1 VADRDGPVA
10 GQAVALRWVS
20 RLDPGNLLY
29 GTIVATAALAVGA
42 SRGETTADM
51 TEAMATTLI
60 VYWLAHIYIATVRER
75 PPGSATPLHRMVWH
89 SAKNESAILAGGMP
103 VVVVAAGLAAVGV
116 SLWLSVL
123 LDLGAATVV
132 LVVLGLLAGL
142 RAGVHG
148 WRLGGEAAA
157 AAVLGG
163 ILAALLVSLHG
174 H

>member
-1 VADRDGPVA
+1 V
-10 GQAVALRWVS
+10 LRWAS
-20 RLDPGNLLY
+20 RIDPGNLLY

-42 SRGETTADM
+42 SRGETAADM
-51 TEAMATTLI
+51 TETMATTLV

-75 PPGSATPLHRMVWH
+75 PPGSATPLHHLVWH
-89 SAKNESAILAGGMP
+89 AARNESAILAGGMP
-103 VVVVAAGLAAVGV
+103 VVVVAAGLAVVGV

-132 LVVLGLLAGL
+132 LVLVGLLAGL
-142 RAGVHG
+142 RAGVRG
-148 WRLGGEAAA
+148 WRLGGEVVT

-163 ILAALLVSLHG
+163 ILAALLVSLHR